1 MRNSIQ
7 ILKTGFFASSALFV
21 MAGTAHAD
29 QAAPAAAEATAA
41 PTNSGEI
48 IVTANRRNESLQN
61 VPMTLQALSAD
72 SLSKLNVTT
81 FNDLLKYTPNVT
93 FGNNGPG
100 QGVIFMRGLSAGM
113 GATQSAAT
121 ISPFPNVALY
131 LDDQSMQFPG
141 HNADVYV
148 ADIERVEVLEGPQGT
163 LFGGGAEAGAVRY
176 ITAKPKMNVWEG
188 KMEGSF
194 GGTAGGAPNAAFNAM
209 INIPII
215 QDKLA
220 VRAVIYDDHHGGYIN
235 NVYSTFTRMDTDLGN
250 HYLGTPKN
258 ANGQYEALPASQQE
272 NNGQYNNANMVQK
285 NANPLDYVGGRVELA
300 WAVAP
305 DWDVLLTESFQSQN
319 AKGSFS
325 TQSYSYD
332 YAPIPGMSSTLFE
345 PNSND
350 DKYWNT
356 AWTVNGKLGDFKV
369 VYTGAYMSRHIQSQ
383 GDYTNY
389 ARASY
394 GTFYQCTGGVGYDAY
409 WKSSTPHCYAPNAY
423 WTDTV
428 KTTHQSHEFRV
439 TSPEG
444 KRIRA
449 IVGAYYEKF
458 RVQDTNDWDYRTIP
472 GCTAAAIADN
482 ETCVGSVSPI
492 AGSTMNIPGQ
502 RVSTV
507 AFGEDTQRGY
517 QQLAFFGSADFDIL
531 PNLTLTGGT
540 RYYDY
545 TEFETGSQY
554 GSFTSACWQALT
566 CDEGVNINK
575 NNDHVKYTG
584 FKSRGVLSWKPQPH
598 TMFYALFSQ
607 GFRPGGFNRSGP
619 QNGSSDNVAL
629 SGDGTYKQFAKPN
642 GYTPDALTNWEVGF
656 KTDLFDHKV
665 QLNGSAYYM
674 IWNNAQLL
682 YFNPAAGFGNTA
694 FATNG
699 PSYHIKG
706 AEVQI
711 VARPM
716 NGLSIQGSATYNDS
730 KQSSAPC
737 FIENIGPAAAI
748 GQCIKTLYNS
758 SDPANPKTAASPFG
772 TVGSTTPFSP
782 HVQANARG
790 RYEWAGK
797 ADMNWFV
804 SGGVSY
810 ISSMYNQPSSY
821 PSGDAADG
829 VSSFAGPN
837 GAVIPGS
844 TLLRYK
850 MPGYALVD
858 ASIGFT
864 HNNVTVTIFG
874 ENLTNSHASTN
885 TSSAEF
891 IKTEVPVRPLIYGM
905 KVSTKF

>member
-1 MRNSIQ
+1 MRTTKHM
-7 ILKTGFFASSALFV
+7 LKYGLFAGSAL
-21 MAGTAHAD
+21 MALAGTAHAD
-29 QAAPAAAEATAA
+29 QAPAADPATTAA
-41 PTNSGEI
+41 PTNPGEI
-48 IVTANRRNESLQN
+48 IVTANRRNESLQS

-131 LDDQSMQFPG
+131 LDDQSMQFPS

-176 ITAKPKMNVWEG
+176 ITAKPKQNVWEG

-194 GGTAGGAPNAAFNAM
+194 GGTAGGAANAAFNAM
-209 INIPII
+209 INIPILK
-215 QDKLA
+215 DKLA
-220 VRAVIYDDHHGGYIN
+220 VRAVFYDDHHGGYIN
-235 NVYSTFTRMDTDLGN
+235 NVYSTFTRMNTDLGN
-250 HYLGTPKN
+250 YYLN
-258 ANGQYEALPASQQE
+258 NGGKTLPASQQS

-285 NANPLDYVGGRVELA
+285 NANPLDYVGGRVEVA
-300 WAVAP
+300 WAIAP
-305 DWDVLLTESFQSQN
+305 DWDALVTESYQELT
-319 AKGSFS
+319 ARGSFA

-332 YAPIPGMSSTLFE
+332 YQPIAGMSSTLFE
-345 PNSND
+345 PDYNHD
-350 DKYWNT
+350 AYWNT
-356 AWTVNGKLGDFKV
+356 AWSLNGKLGDFKV

-389 ARASY
+389 ARATY
-394 GTFYQCTGGVGYDAY
+394 GTFYQCTGGHTYWNNGGTAY
-409 WKSSTPHCYAPNAY
+409 CYAPNAY
-423 WTDTV
+423 WTDQI

-439 TSPEG
+439 TTPEG

-449 IVGAYYEKF
+449 IVGAYYESYKI
-458 RVQDTNDWDYRTIP
+458 QDDNDWDYRTIP
-472 GCTAAAIADN
+472 GCTASTLN
-482 ETCVGSVSPI
+482 TVCVGSVGPVP
-492 AGSTMNIPGQ
+492 GSTVNIPGQ
-502 RVSTV
+502 RVPSV

-517 QQLAFFGSADFDIL
+517 KQVAFFGSADFDIL
-531 PNLTLTGGT
+531 PTLTLTGGT

-554 GSFTSACWQALT
+554 GSFSTTCYQALT
-566 CDEGVNINK
+566 CNELKAGTNIDAA
-575 NNDHVKYTG
+575 NDHVKYTG
-584 FKSRGVLSWKPQPH
+584 FKSRAVLSWKPQPH
-598 TMFYALFSQ
+598 TLVYGLFSQ
-607 GFRPGGFNRSGP
+607 GFRPGGFNRSTGDVAEAAD
-619 QNGSSDNVAL
+619 GSS
-629 SGDGTYKQFAKPN
+629 KQLDKPN
-642 GYTPDALTNWEVGF
+642 GFTPDSLTNWEVGF

-665 QLNGSAYYM
+665 QFNMSAYYM
-674 IWNNAQLL
+674 IWQNAQLL

-706 AEVQI
+706 IEAQV
-711 VARPM
+711 VTRPM
-716 NGLSIQGSATYNDS
+716 TGLSVQGSATYNDS
-730 KQSSAPC
+730 KQSTAPC
-737 FIENIGPAAAI
+737 FVSNITTSPSY
-748 GQCIKTLYNS
+748 GQCITSVLSGGTVKPVS
-758 SDPANPKTAASPFG
+758 SPFG

-782 HVQANARG
+782 HVQANARA
-790 RYEWAGK
+790 RYDWAGT
-797 ADMNWFV
+797 AEMNWFV
-804 SGGVSY
+804 SGGVTY
-810 ISSMYNQPSSY
+810 TSSMYNEPSSY
-821 PSGDAADG
+821 PSGAVADG

-837 GAVIPGS
+837 GVVIPGS

-850 MPGYALVD
+850 MPGYALLD
-858 ASIGFT
+858 ASIGFSRE
-864 HNNVTVTIFG
+864 NWTVTIFG